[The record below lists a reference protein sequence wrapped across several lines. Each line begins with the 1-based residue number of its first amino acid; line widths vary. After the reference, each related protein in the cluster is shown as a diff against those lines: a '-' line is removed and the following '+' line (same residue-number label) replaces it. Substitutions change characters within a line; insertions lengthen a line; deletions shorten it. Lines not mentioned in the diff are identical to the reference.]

1 MVGVIVECR
10 SREVRKICEACH
22 KRKARFQYAGH
33 IKADRDHTLCFE
45 CFRAERNR
53 QRVRMLAASRR
64 APLTNPGWC
73 VTMEVSSTP
82 EIDASLI
89 GRTRANAEVC

>member
-22 KRKARFQYAGH
+22 KRKARFQHAGH
-33 IKADRDHTLCFE
+33 VKADRDHTLCFE

-64 APLTNPGWC
+64 APLTNPSRW
-73 VTMEVSSTP
+73 VTMDVSSTP
-82 EIDASLI
+82 EA
-89 GRTRANAEVC
+89 TRS